1 MRLGILRNSFLL
13 LIIYSIPSWFII
25 CLQRMETDLYI
36 GDDAYMTFKVA
47 RNLLQ
52 GHGFIYNIGENILG
66 TTTPL
71 WAAVLAVF
79 SWILNLDPTEVFRPA
94 GILLDLVNCTLV
106 LFLCSLNGKYI
117 YRGIIASLL
126 FSLSWH
132 MNYASTVGM
141 ETNFFIAL
149 LLISVIL
156 QNGESLGTR
165 IASGVL
171 ASATFMTR
179 PEGAFLLL
187 GIGIWRLFKDRKF
200 PWPEFI
206 TGLILVGLYLVY
218 MFYAF
223 GSIIP
228 HAGYA
233 KSIAYHRQDLQ
244 AHFALGDHIAMLTL
258 TPLFDDMSII
268 GFILPYLLWSLWMY
282 GLFLVCKEASVHFIL
297 GFFTFAVIILYSIM
311 NPLLF
316 EWYVVP
322 LEISY
327 IIGLVWAGNSIL
339 QKISSHLP
347 LRISKSLTVLCVL
360 TFLLIGILRYQSP
373 SLGFILVD
381 GPGGHRNWPSLN
393 RDTEQ
398 WGRFALPLLG
408 PKKREDHYVELAALI
423 NDEVNENSVIIAPEY
438 GAFGYHTKAKML
450 SSIGHNN
457 KEMLNY
463 LPAPFEEVVP
473 YMNNSITKEMIRV
486 FKPDYVLSL
495 EAFIRES
502 LLKSPDFF
510 KDYEIVAVRKSKVFN
525 SKGLLLFRRKASS

>member
-1 MRLGILRNSFLL
+1 MRLGISRNSFLL
-13 LIIYSIPSWFII
+13 LIIYSIPSWII
-25 CLQRMETDLYI
+25 IGLHRLNTELYI

-71 WAAVLAVF
+71 WATVLAAF

-94 GILLDLVNCTLV
+94 GIILDLVNCVLV
-106 LFLCSLNGKYI
+106 FSLCSLNGKYKN
-117 YRGIIASLL
+117 RGLIASLL

-149 LLISVIL
+149 LLLSVIL
-156 QNGESLGTR
+156 QGGDNTLRR
-165 IASGVL
+165 IISGVL

-179 PEGAFLLL
+179 PEGAFLL
-187 GIGIWRLFKDRKF
+187 IGIAVWRLFKDRKF
-200 PWPEFI
+200 PWSEFI
-206 TGLILVGLYLVY
+206 TGLILVGSYLSYLY
-218 MFYAF
+218 YAF

-233 KSIAYHRQDLQ
+233 KSIAYHRQDFQ
-244 AHFALGDHIAMLTL
+244 AHFALGDHIAILTL
-258 TPLFDDMSII
+258 TPLFDEMSIL
-268 GFILPYLLWSLWMY
+268 GFILPYILWSLWLY
-282 GLFLVCKEASVHFIL
+282 GLFLVIKESPVHFIL
-297 GFFTFAVIILYSIM
+297 GFFTLAVIILYSIM

-322 LEISY
+322 LEVSY
-327 IIGLVWAGNSIL
+327 IIGLVWAVNSIL
-339 QKISSHLP
+339 QKMDSLAHLR
-347 LRISKSLTVLCVL
+347 LSKALAVLCTL
-360 TFLLIGILRYQSP
+360 TFLMIGILRYQSP
-373 SLGFILVD
+373 GLGFILVD

-393 RDTEQ
+393 RDIKR
-398 WGRFALPLLG
+398 WSKFALPLLG
-408 PKKREDHYVELAALI
+408 PTKREDHYVELAALI
-423 NDEVNENSVIIAPEY
+423 KDEVNENSVIIAPEY
-438 GAFGYHTKAKML
+438 GAFGYHTQAKML

-463 LPAPFEEVVP
+463 LPAPKEEVVP
-473 YMNNSITKEMIRV
+473 YMNNAITKEMIRV

-502 LLKSPDFF
+502 LLKSPEFF
-510 KDYEIVAVRKSKVFN
+510 NDYELVAVRKSKVFS
-525 SKGLLLFRRKASS
+525 SKGLLLFRRKLIN